1 MSAGRGEVDRAG
13 RLQSPRLKI
22 NELTTRLENVIQ
34 YGTVAEVDYS
44 RGLARVR
51 ISAYVD
57 EGNPGRVT
65 DWIPWA
71 TSSADSGKK
80 SGTPLQEGAHVM
92 ILAPS
97 GDTRQAT
104 ILPGVGKDGQKT
116 AYSSG
121 TSYNEEY
128 SDGALVGY
136 DVASSAYTVRIP
148 GSGNANIT
156 VGGAS
161 VSITD
166 GSIELSAGGSRLVI
180 NSAGITLEGS
190 ATTIDTGTVEHN
202 GTDIGATHT
211 HTSAPAGTPTS
222 PPL

>member
-1 MSAGRGEVDRAG
+1 M
-13 RLQSPRLKI
+13 
-22 NELTTRLENVIQ
+22 
-34 YGTVAEVDYS
+34 
-44 RGLARVR
+44 
-51 ISAYVD
+51 
-57 EGNPGRVT
+57 
-65 DWIPWA
+65 
-71 TSSADSGKK
+71 
-80 SGTPLQEGAHVM
+80 
-92 ILAPS
+92 
-97 GDTRQAT
+97 
-104 ILPGVGKDGQKT
+104 
-116 AYSSG
+116 
-121 TSYNEEY
+121 
-128 SDGALVGY
+128 GY